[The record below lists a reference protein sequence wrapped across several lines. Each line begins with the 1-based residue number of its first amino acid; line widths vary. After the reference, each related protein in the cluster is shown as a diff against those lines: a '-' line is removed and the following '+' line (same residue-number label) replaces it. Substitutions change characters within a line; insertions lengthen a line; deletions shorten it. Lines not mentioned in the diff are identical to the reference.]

1 MTRPVD
7 DRSGAHVTGA
17 AALAATT
24 ADAPATV
31 AAQAMVEPPATT
43 AEPGPSLGA
52 SREVRVRHARAEDVP
67 LIFENIGYWASRG
80 RMLVRPMQNIFENLR
95 DFFVAEVDGDDGPV
109 FAGNGAL
116 HVLWGDIAEV
126 RGLAVAPGVQAK
138 GVGRAIVKATE
149 DEARRVGIP
158 VLFAWTYEVAFF
170 EKCGFDLI
178 DKTRDLHPR
187 VWSECLRCPFYV
199 GCNENG
205 VVKRLE
211 GVPMPRNLPEPPP
224 AQVPPGIR

>member
-1 MTRPVD
+1 MKRPAGD
-7 DRSGAHVTGA
+7 SSAAHDTGA
-17 AALAATT
+17 AALT
-24 ADAPATV
+24 
-31 AAQAMVEPPATT
+31 PATT
-43 AEPGPSLGA
+43 AAPAAAPATTAAPAPILGA
-52 SREVRVRHARAEDVP
+52 SLDVRVRHARAEDVP

-95 DFFVAEVDGDDGPV
+95 DFIVAEVDGDDGPV

-138 GVGRAIVKATE
+138 GVGRAIVKEAE

-170 EKCGFDLI
+170 EKCGFTLI
-178 DKTRDLHPR
+178 DKSRDLHPR

-211 GVPMPRNLPEPPP
+211 GVPMPRNLPEPPQ